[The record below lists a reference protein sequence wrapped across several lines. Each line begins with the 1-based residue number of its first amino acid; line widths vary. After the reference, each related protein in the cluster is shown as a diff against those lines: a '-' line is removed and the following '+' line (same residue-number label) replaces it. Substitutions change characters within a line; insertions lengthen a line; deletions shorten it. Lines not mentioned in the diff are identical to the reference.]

1 MVRNKGYLTKNKIH
15 CMCIY
20 IILSFLILVE
30 AMNDN
35 GHLFSKVS
43 KKPASKGHQSPKNH
57 FSLQMQWLKC
67 PKRKSYWNSHFSR
80 AHLNAFFDFKTF
92 LGCKWILPAMNFHR
106 IFSNHLCSVY
116 VMILLWWL
124 YGLFFMSHIKL
135 PALRSFN
142 AWCTVVY
149 LLLIQSCAQ
158 QFCACSMNAR

>member
-1 MVRNKGYLTKNKIH
+1 MVICFQKSQKNMPPKAISLLKITFPFKRNG
-15 CMCIY
+15 
-20 IILSFLILVE
+20 LSV
-30 AMNDN
+30 
-35 GHLFSKVS
+35 
-43 KKPASKGHQSPKNH
+43 PKE
-57 FSLQMQWLKC
+57 
-67 PKRKSYWNSHFSR
+67 KSYWNSHFSR
-80 AHLNAFFDFKTF
+80 AHLNAFFNFKTF

-116 VMILLWWL
+116 VMLLLWWL

-158 QFCACSMNAR
+158 QFCACSMNTR